1 MSDPDF
7 VVVHTASGHTEA
19 KILAGFLESEGITA
33 RVPGSE
39 LADGFG
45 MAQKLTGAADVIVLG
60 RDLERARDI
69 VAAWKEQAAPG
80 GAKGPDGPNGPDDDG
95 DAAKD

>member
-69 VAAWKEQAAPG
+69 VAAWKERAAPG
-80 GAKGPDGPNGPDDDG
+80 GPDSGPGNDDGGDG
-95 DAAKD
+95 DATD